1 MKKIKF
7 ITFFTFLLTVFLYIK
22 KDLFFTINIYDAYY
36 LISYFYLSLFVL
48 IILFLSF
55 LYKINKR

>member
-7 ITFFTFLLTVFLYIK
+7 ITIFTFLLTVFLYIK